1 MAFKMN
7 GFSAFTK
14 KIDPEQ
20 IKKLSGEMN
29 VSENVIKQVIK
40 KYSDESQDYDDFTY
54 EDVKNAVIDE
64 VTGWDKDSD

>member
-14 KIDPEQ
+14 QIDPEQ

-40 KYSDESQDYDDFTY
+40 KYSSESQDYDDFTY
-54 EDVKNAVIDE
+54 EDVKDAVMDE
-64 VTGWDKDSD
+64 VAGWDKDSD

>member
-1 MAFKMN
+1 MN

-14 KIDPEQ
+14 QIDPEQ

-40 KYSDESQDYDDFTY
+40 KYSSESQDYDDFTY
-54 EDVKNAVIDE
+54 EDVKDAVMDE
-64 VTGWDKDSD
+64 VAGWDKDSD